1 MKELEQW
8 YKVELFFT
16 DGTSLVVKVNA
27 PSQVD
32 LLTKLS
38 KRNVVTFTQDNNQ
51 QYVVDLEKVKYSE
64 VNPW

>member
-1 MKELEQW
+1 MEQW

-16 DGTSLVVKVNA
+16 DDTSLVVKVNA

-38 KRNVVTFTQDNNQ
+38 NRNVVTFTQDNNQ

-64 VNPW
+64 VNPWK